1 MSEKTL
7 HQDSEAGVTFP
18 VPFSDAT
25 VKTSSQVTGLILE
38 DVNSQIPEGAKFT
51 SGVYAKEGVPFL
63 LVWTRADKVP
73 PSQADVDSLESMMT
87 FDRSTLRGYLKEP
100 LPAKGGLKTLIL
112 TQIAKG
118 ETIQVGY
125 YYKSQPDAAL
135 FQTVTQGFTLREDKK
150 LSPEALPSG
159 PSGFV
164 VMAIGLVAF
173 AIGFGAVLISRRV
186 YLKKTAPTSPGH
198 GTA

>member
-1 MSEKTL
+1 MTEPTI

-18 VPFSDAT
+18 VPFPDAT
-25 VKTSSQVTGLILE
+25 TKTAAQVTGLILE

-51 SGVYAKEGVPFL
+51 SGVYAKEGIPYL
-63 LVWTRADKVP
+63 LVWTRPDKVAP
-73 PSQADVDSLESMMT
+73 RQADVESLEKMMP
-87 FDRSTLRGYLKEP
+87 FDRATLKGHLREP

-135 FQTVTQGFTLREDKK
+135 FDTVTQGFTLREDKK
-150 LSPEALPSG
+150 LNPEALASG

-164 VMAIGLVAF
+164 VLAIGLVAF
-173 AIGFGAVLISRRV
+173 AVGFGAVLVSRRV
-186 YLKKTAPTSPGH
+186 YLKRSARPSPGR